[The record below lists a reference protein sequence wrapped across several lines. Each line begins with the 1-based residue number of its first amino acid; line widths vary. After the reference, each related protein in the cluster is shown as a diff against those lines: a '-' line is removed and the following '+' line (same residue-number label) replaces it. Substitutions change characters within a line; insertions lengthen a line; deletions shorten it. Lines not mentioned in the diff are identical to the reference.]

1 MEAGRRGR
9 HMDCPMAA
17 KKTTRKTPE
26 PTLRHVWLAGL
37 GLIAVTR
44 REAVAAANE
53 AAGRLQAARA
63 QAGSFAGQAQRDVLG
78 RLAEVR
84 EQGEARVGRFSA
96 EVEARLQPVLTKLGL
111 KQPTRKT
118 APRARKK
125 PAAKRARATPV
136 RKPAAKRPVRRSR
149 A

>member
-1 MEAGRRGR
+1 
-9 HMDCPMAA
+9 MAA

-37 GLIAVTR
+37 GLIAVAR
-44 REAVAAANE
+44 REAVVAATDAVD
-53 AAGRLQAARA
+53 RLHAARK
-63 QAGSFAGQAQRDVLG
+63 QAGTSASQAQRDVLR

-84 EQGEARVGRFSA
+84 EQGEASVERFSA
-96 EVEARLQPVLTKLGL
+96 DVEARLEPVLAKLGL
-111 KQPTRKT
+111 KKPARKKA

-125 PAAKRARATPV
+125 PAAKRTRAAAP
-136 RKPAAKRPVRRSR
+136 RKTAAKRPVRRSR